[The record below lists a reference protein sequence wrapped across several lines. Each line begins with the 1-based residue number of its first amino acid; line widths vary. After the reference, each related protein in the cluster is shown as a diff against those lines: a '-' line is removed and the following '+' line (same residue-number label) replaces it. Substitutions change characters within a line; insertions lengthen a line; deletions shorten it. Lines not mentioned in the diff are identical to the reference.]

1 MASAEDIYEAAKEGD
16 VALQEILKNSANN
29 IDVKDGDGW
38 TALHCVMPL
47 RDISAKL
54 HNCLCQAMQVS
65 MQKTTVSKPQYM

>member
-29 IDVKDGDGW
+29 IDVKDGDAAGQ
-38 TALHCVMPL
+38 AFIGLPL
-47 RDISAKL
+47 RDICKL

-65 MQKTTVSKPQYM
+65 PCKRQQ

>member
-38 TALHCVMPL
+38 TALHWAAIEGHL
-47 RDISAKL
+47 
-54 HNCLCQAMQVS
+54 QAAQLLMSSNASVS
-65 MQKTTVSKPQYM
+65 MQKTTVSKPQYI

>member
-1 MASAEDIYEAAKEGD
+1 MASGEDIYEAAKEGD

-29 IDVKDGDGW
+29 IDVKDGDAAGQPFIG
-38 TALHCVMPL
+38 LPL

-65 MQKTTVSKPQYM
+65 MQKTTVSKPQYI

>member
-38 TALHCVMPL
+38 TALHWAAFAGDCASCTIT
-47 RDISAKL
+47 DIKQ
-54 HNCLCQAMQVS
+54 CKCPCKRQQ
-65 MQKTTVSKPQYM
+65 